1 MSPATGDAMPTPD
14 SLDASRALVHAL
26 RGVLSREA
34 GAVELIETHISWVL
48 LAGPYAYKIKKP
60 VRLSFLDFGTLAA
73 RRHFCEEELRLNRR
87 FAPQLYLGV
96 VAIGGDAQEPRLG
109 GAGEPIEY
117 AVKMH
122 RMRDEDLAGA
132 RVALGALGAAELERF
147 AARLAAWH
155 DESPAAPAD
164 GMYGTPQRVAADID
178 QALAAWPGSDD
189 AEAVADLRAWFDAQ
203 AADTARQVAQR
214 LAEGRVRECHGDL
227 HVDNLAV
234 VNGELI
240 AFDCLEF
247 DPALR
252 WIDTTSEVAFLAMDL
267 QARERHSLAHAFV
280 DAYLAASGDFAALP
294 LLRRYKVYRAVV
306 RARVTRL
313 REVNSTSPA
322 RAAVAAGYLALAQW
336 LARQWDPRLLVTHGL
351 PGSGKTWVSQGLLQ
365 ATGAIRL
372 RSDVERARL
381 LGRGHYQAGDSA
393 EVYARLLALAQA
405 SLQSGYPTV
414 VDAAFLQRTQR
425 DAFRA
430 LAARLRVPFAVLH
443 CTAAPEVLR
452 QRVRERTLR
461 GGDASE
467 ADETVLALL
476 ARQQE
481 PLHSDEAA
489 TTLQVD
495 TARPLSSASLAAA
508 WLAVPRIEA
517 T

>member
-1 MSPATGDAMPTPD
+1 MTPDGGDAMPLPD
-14 SLDASRALVHAL
+14 SLEASRALVHAL

-60 VRLSFLDFGTLAA
+60 VRLSFLDFSTLAA
-73 RRHFCEEELRLNRR
+73 RRHFCDEELRLNRR

-96 VAIGGDAQEPRLG
+96 VAICGDAHAPRLD

-117 AVKMH
+117 AVKMQ

-132 RVALGALGAAELERF
+132 RVALGALTAAELERF

-155 DESPAAPAD
+155 DESQAAPAD
-164 GMYGTPQRVAADID
+164 GAYGTPQRIAADID
-178 QALAAWPGSDD
+178 QALAVWPGSDD

-203 AADTARQVAQR
+203 AADTALRAAQR
-214 LAEGRVRECHGDL
+214 LTQGRVRECHGDL

-234 VNGELI
+234 VNGELT

-247 DPALR
+247 DPGLR

-267 QARERHSLAHAFV
+267 QARERHDLAHAFV
-280 DAYLAASGDFAALP
+280 NAYLAASGDFAALP

-306 RARVTRL
+306 RARVARL
-313 REVNSTSPA
+313 REANSASPA
-322 RAAVAAGYLALAQW
+322 RAAVAAGYLALAQR
-336 LARQWDPRLLVTHGL
+336 LARQWDPRLLIAHGL
-351 PGSGKTWVSQGLLQ
+351 PGSGKTWVSQRLLE
-365 ATGAIRL
+365 ATGAVRL

-393 EVYARLLALAQA
+393 EVYACLLDGARG
-405 SLQSGYPTV
+405 SLEAGYPTV

-430 LAARLRVPFAVLH
+430 LAARLHVPFAVLH
-443 CTAAPEVLR
+443 CTAPPEVLR

-467 ADETVLALL
+467 ADEAVLALL
-476 ARQQE
+476 ERQQE
-481 PLHSDEAA
+481 PLHDDEAA
-489 TTLQVD
+489 YTLQVD
-495 TARPLSSASLAAA
+495 TARTLSTASLAAA
-508 WLAVPRIEA
+508 WLAARRIEA
-517 T
+517 A